1 LVNKI
6 ININK
11 ENNKYEEINSN
22 GSTCVFKCG
31 DFFCRNQLCG
41 PANSDKTKQTTPA
54 KDTKKEKKVK
64 KQVQK
69 KDDKN
74 TKDTNKTSGTC
85 KIK

>member
-1 LVNKI
+1 MNMKKLIVMVVLVCLSVVTFSAETN
-6 ININK
+6 
-11 ENNKYEEINSN
+11 
-22 GSTCVFKCG
+22 CA
-31 DFFCRNQLCG
+31 
-41 PANSDKTKQTTPA
+41 PADSDKTKQTTPA

>member
-1 LVNKI
+1 MKKLIVMVVLVCLSVVTFSA
-6 ININK
+6 
-11 ENNKYEEINSN
+11 E
-22 GSTCVFKCG
+22 TDCA
-31 DFFCRNQLCG
+31 
-41 PANSDKTKQTTPA
+41 PADSDKTKQTTPA

>member
-1 LVNKI
+1 MKKLIVMVVLVCLSVVTFSAETN
-6 ININK
+6 
-11 ENNKYEEINSN
+11 
-22 GSTCVFKCG
+22 CA
-31 DFFCRNQLCG
+31 
-41 PANSDKTKQTTPA
+41 PADSDKTKQTTPA

-69 KDDKN
+69 KYDKN

>member
-1 LVNKI
+1 MKKLIVMVVLVCLSIVTFSAETN
-6 ININK
+6 
-11 ENNKYEEINSN
+11 
-22 GSTCVFKCG
+22 CA
-31 DFFCRNQLCG
+31 
-41 PANSDKTKQTTPA
+41 PANSDKTKQTTPT
-54 KDTKKEKKVK
+54 KNTKKEKKVK

>member
-1 LVNKI
+1 MKKLIVMVVLVCLSIATFSAETN
-6 ININK
+6 
-11 ENNKYEEINSN
+11 
-22 GSTCVFKCG
+22 CV
-31 DFFCRNQLCG
+31 
-41 PANSDKTKQTTPA
+41 PANSDKTKQTTPT
-54 KDTKKEKKVK
+54 KNTKKEKKVK

>member
-1 LVNKI
+1 MKKLIVMVVLVCLSVVTFSAETN
-6 ININK
+6 
-11 ENNKYEEINSN
+11 
-22 GSTCVFKCG
+22 CV
-31 DFFCRNQLCG
+31 
-41 PANSDKTKQTTPA
+41 PANSDKTKQTTPT
-54 KDTKKEKKVK
+54 KNTKKEKKVK

>member
-1 LVNKI
+1 MKKLIVMVVLVCLSIVTFSAETN
-6 ININK
+6 
-11 ENNKYEEINSN
+11 
-22 GSTCVFKCG
+22 CV
-31 DFFCRNQLCG
+31 
-41 PANSDKTKQTTPA
+41 PANSDKTKQTTPT
-54 KDTKKEKKVK
+54 KNTKKEKKVK

>member
-1 LVNKI
+1 MKKLIVMVVLVCLSIVTFSAETN
-6 ININK
+6 
-11 ENNKYEEINSN
+11 
-22 GSTCVFKCG
+22 CV
-31 DFFCRNQLCG
+31 

>member
-1 LVNKI
+1 MKKLIVMVVLVCLSVVTFSAETN
-6 ININK
+6 
-11 ENNKYEEINSN
+11 
-22 GSTCVFKCG
+22 CA
-31 DFFCRNQLCG
+31 
-41 PANSDKTKQTTPA
+41 PADSDKTKQTTPA

>member
-1 LVNKI
+1 MKKLIVMVVLVCLSIATFSAETN
-6 ININK
+6 
-11 ENNKYEEINSN
+11 
-22 GSTCVFKCG
+22 CA
-31 DFFCRNQLCG
+31 
-41 PANSDKTKQTTPA
+41 PADSDKTKQTTPA

>member
-1 LVNKI
+1 MKKLIVMVVLVCLSVVTFSAETN
-6 ININK
+6 
-11 ENNKYEEINSN
+11 
-22 GSTCVFKCG
+22 CA
-31 DFFCRNQLCG
+31 
-41 PANSDKTKQTTPA
+41 PANSDKTKQTTPT
-54 KDTKKEKKVK
+54 KNTKKEKKVK

>member
-1 LVNKI
+1 MKKLIVMVVLVCLSVVTFSAETN
-6 ININK
+6 
-11 ENNKYEEINSN
+11 
-22 GSTCVFKCG
+22 CA
-31 DFFCRNQLCG
+31 
-41 PANSDKTKQTTPA
+41 PADSDKTKQTTPA

-85 KIK
+85 EIK